1 MLLNYHPPGGAG
13 VKGGTV
19 NFFCTS
25 VRADASGNSVEVRVA
40 DGAGKIPARASTD
53 FDGDFFFI
61 PNHGNGGRQE
71 KAETEAQSYN
81 RKTSTTEVS
90 LWNLALLEL
99 VRWEIRWPAA

>member
-13 VKGGTV
+13 GKGGTV

-61 PNHGNGGRQE
+61 PNQGTGGGRE
-71 KAETEAQSYN
+71 KAGTWA
-81 RKTSTTEVS
+81 
-90 LWNLALLEL
+90 AEL
-99 VRWEIRWPAA
+99 Q